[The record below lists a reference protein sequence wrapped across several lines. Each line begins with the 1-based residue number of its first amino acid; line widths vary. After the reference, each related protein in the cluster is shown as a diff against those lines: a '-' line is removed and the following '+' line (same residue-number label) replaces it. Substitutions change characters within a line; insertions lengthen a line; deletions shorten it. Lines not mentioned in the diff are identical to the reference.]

1 MKKIYMLLVAV
12 LIVVITGCG
21 GGGSSDP
28 IPAPPSSV
36 KAITAFS
43 LAGVVG
49 TINET
54 GKTITVTMPFGTN
67 VTALVATFTT
77 TGASVKVGSTVQI
90 SGTTANNFTS
100 PVTYTVTAADAT
112 IQDYMVVVTVAL
124 SSSKAITAFS
134 LAGVVGTINE

>member
-54 GKTITVTMPFGTN
+54 GKTIAVTMPFGTD
-67 VTALVATFTT
+67 VTVLVATFTT

-90 SGTTANNFTS
+90 
-100 PVTYTVTAADAT
+100 
-112 IQDYMVVVTVAL
+112 L
-124 SSSKAITAFS
+124 SLIHISEPTRLGMIS
-134 LAGVVGTINE
+134 